1 MDTKFSSAIHTLIL
15 IAESPSPMTS
25 EDIAASVGTNAS
37 YIRKLT
43 ALMKKAG
50 IIDSQRGRGG
60 FSLAKDPEKI
70 TFAEIYRAVMEVRD
84 IHVFDIH
91 QNPNDGCIVGKNIQ
105 PVLGDMFHE
114 METELSRSLESM
126 TLADCITKMQSRI
139 EKEDKK

>member
-43 ALMKKAG
+43 ALMKKVG

-70 TFAEIYRAVMEVRD
+70 TFAEIYRAVMEVRG